1 MNLFG
6 LGAAVL
12 GTLLGVTLTLQVY
25 RLFSTRTQH
34 LGSVNNE
41 AHSKVYNLSHASIA
55 TDNDGRLNKL
65 KFQQAQLLSKLR
77 EVESEIA
84 SIGSRKAQDSNAVLP
99 AQPAAPACKYDFKV
113 YVYNLPPELSAIRV
127 SEEARRNQS
136 LHVCHKCILEQ
147 FSLEYIMND
156 FFLNFCGR
164 THNPAEAD
172 FYYLPLVRD
181 AEFRLMQSI
190 GTRNRAPSSA
200 EMALLHVL
208 EKNDTT
214 MWKSVFNVTDQYWH
228 AHNGADHIIVMPAP
242 VTNIRHETSQRG
254 FFHYMMH
261 LHTPIFLCLEY
272 SANFISEYPV
282 CSSQKNIVVP
292 YPTTDPELF
301 SGKLTSAKVK
311 REFLL
316 YYAGGLHGDCVEV
329 RKAMKVLMQNSTHL
343 PGVIPPIRSNQAER
357 EHGFLA
363 ATFCPIPIGDSPSSK
378 RMYDVL
384 NFGCI
389 PVVLSDDLIWAFSDQ
404 SGGPLNHS
412 EFSIQIPQ
420 SVVHFTAR
428 KSLAR
433 FANNKHSMGVL
444 PSGVRI
450 YDLLESA
457 FTKQGDTLNG
467 VYVNPLVQIL
477 QNIPQKDVDTLRA
490 GVHKNA
496 PYYRYYNMHP
506 QMKNIPL
513 ATHVFPDGG
522 AMQVLAHQL
531 SARKRMGLD
540 KLREQCLQEKN
551 GRKHQY
557 ISRYACD
564 GKDKVE
570 SLVRRRALLE
580 SNSVYKV
587 VSLK

>member
-1 MNLFG
+1 MNLFSV
-6 LGAAVL
+6 GAAVL
-12 GTLLGVTLTLQVY
+12 GILLGVTLTLQIY
-25 RLFSTRTQH
+25 RLFSTRTSQQFGH
-34 LGSVNNE
+34 VDHTQRL
-41 AHSKVYNLSHASIA
+41 YNH
-55 TDNDGRLNKL
+55 TDSTPTTSTGIDGRLDKL
-65 KFQQAQLLSKLR
+65 KLEQADLLAKLHR
-77 EVESEIA
+77 IEIEIA
-84 SIGSRKAQDSNAVLP
+84 KLHSTKVVTANTTAGAST
-99 AQPAAPACKYDFKV
+99 AACQYDFKV
-113 YVYNLPPELSAIRV
+113 YVYDIPADLNAIRI
-127 SEEARRNQS
+127 SEEARRNQT

-156 FFLNFCGR
+156 FFVNFCGR
-164 THNPAEAD
+164 TRNPEEAD
-172 FYYLPLVRD
+172 FFYLPLVRD
-181 AEFRLMQSI
+181 AEFRMMQSI
-190 GTRNRAPSSA
+190 GTRNRAPSTA
-200 EMALLHVL
+200 ENALLSVL

-214 MWKSVFNVTDQYWH
+214 LWRSVFSITDKYWH
-228 AHNGADHIIVMPAP
+228 AHKGADHILVMPAP

-301 SGKLTSAKVK
+301 NGKLTSAKVK
-311 REFLL
+311 REYLL

-389 PVVLSDDLIWAFSDQ
+389 PVVLSDDLIWAYTDQ
-404 SGGPLNHS
+404 SGGPLNHT

-433 FANNKHSMGVL
+433 FADNQHNMGVL

-450 YDLLESA
+450 YDLLNA
-457 FTKQGDTLNG
+457 AYTKHGDRQNG
-467 VYVNPLVQIL
+467 IYVNPLVQIL
-477 QNIPQKDVDTLRA
+477 QSVSPKDVDLLRE
-490 GVHKNA
+490 GVRKNA
-496 PYYRYYNMHP
+496 PFYRYYSMHP
-506 QMKNIPL
+506 QMKDIPT
-513 ATHVFPDGG
+513 ATHVFPEGG
-522 AMQVLAHQL
+522 AIQVLAHQL
-531 SARKRMGLD
+531 SVRKRAGLD
-540 KLREQCLQEKN
+540 KIRDSCIEEK

-570 SLVRRRALLE
+570 SLVRRRVLLE
-580 SNSVYKV
+580 SSSVYKIV
-587 VSLK
+587 QT